1 VSPPKC
7 PECGRFLKRT
17 LVESLTADPT
27 PCPRCET
34 GLVASMYPDM
44 YPDDRSVRP
53 PDLRPTGRGSA
64 ATSAVGAEAVQAPPA
79 DPPSGP
85 APPATTEP
93 PAVARPGADRGSVRP
108 PDLVPVMVRDEPRDV
123 LAGWDAGVSPG
134 ELDRWRDDRP
144 PFPTDTVIVAGAG
157 VAGAFVGA
165 LVPDRRGRNAAIGGL
180 VGLLGAAMI
189 RQVWRLDP

>member
-1 VSPPKC
+1 VPPPKC

-34 GLVASMYPDM
+34 GLVASMF
-44 YPDDRSVRP
+44 PDDRSVRP
-53 PDLRPTGRGSA
+53 PDLGPTGTPPA
-64 ATSAVGAEAVQAPPA
+64 ATSAVGVEAVQAPSTGA
-79 DPPSGP
+79 TAGP
-85 APPATTEP
+85 APTSRPGP
-93 PAVARPGADRGSVRP
+93 SAVSRPGADRGSVRP

-157 VAGAFVGA
+157 VAGALVGA

>member
-34 GLVASMYPDM
+34 GLVASMF
-44 YPDDRSVRP
+44 PDDRSVRP
-53 PDLRPTGRGSA
+53 PDLGPTGDAPA
-64 ATSAVGAEAVQAPPA
+64 AASLVGAEAVQAPPA
-79 DPPSGP
+79 GQPSAP
-85 APPATTEP
+85 TRTPPPAT
-93 PAVARPGADRGSVRP
+93 PAGPRPGTDRGSVRP

-123 LAGWDAGVSPG
+123 LAGWDAGVSPS
-134 ELDRWRDDRP
+134 EFERWRDDRP

-157 VAGAFVGA
+157 VAGALVGA

-189 RQVWRLDP
+189 RQVWRLEP